1 MMRLMLENAGAQHGA
16 LLLADDQKLSLQAE
30 SINASDIRIGNNLA
44 LEEAKHIAIS
54 VVQYVQ
60 KTKQHVVLVN
70 AEREG
75 IFAQDAY
82 IQKNQIRSVMCSPV
96 MHQGKLK
103 AIIYLENNLTTGA
116 FTEER
121 LKVVNLLSSQLA
133 VSLENA
139 LLYED
144 QKRLNEELKNEI
156 AERKR
161 SEEERIKAITESLR
175 KTEELENARKF
186 QLSLLPKAPPKLP
199 NYEIAAFLKTATEVG
214 GDYYDFFV
222 TNPNEFTSIIGD
234 ATGHGLSA
242 GMMVGMTKSA
252 LNSLQIEQLSPAEML
267 MRLNTAIKKA
277 NPGRLKMALNIARF
291 SGNKVVFSSAAMP
304 PVYHFVAQDH
314 QVKELIV
321 PGLPLGSP
329 MLNSFDNI
337 EFCMLPGDLLIGV
350 SDGLPERKNYEGEEL
365 GYPAILEHIAAHK
378 DLSVHEIMN
387 SLNDLGNNWSQ
398 GLANDDDITIMVIK
412 RTA

>member
-1 MMRLMLENAGAQHGA
+1 M
-16 LLLADDQKLSLQAE
+16 
-30 SINASDIRIGNNLA
+30 
-44 LEEAKHIAIS
+44 
-54 VVQYVQ
+54 
-60 KTKQHVVLVN
+60 VLVN

-75 IFAQDAY
+75 IFAQDTY
-82 IQKNQIRSVMCSPV
+82 IQKNQVRSVMCSPV

-186 QLSLLPKAPPKLP
+186 QLSLLPKSPPKLP

-222 TNPNEFTSIIGD
+222 TNPHEFTSIIGD

-291 SGNKVVFSSAAMP
+291 SQDTVTFSSAAMP
-304 PVYHFVAQDH
+304 PVYHYVATENT
-314 QVKELIV
+314 VKELIV

-329 MLNSFDNI
+329 MLNSFENI
-337 EFCMLPGDLLIGV
+337 TFHMQPGDLLIGV
-350 SDGLPERKNYEGEEL
+350 SDGLPERKNYDGEEL
-365 GYPAILEHIAAHK
+365 GYPAILEHIATNK
-378 DLSVHEIMN
+378 DKSVQDIMN

-398 GLANDDDITIMVIK
+398 GLANDDDITILVIK